1 MSQTLDARW
10 DMDMNQL
17 IAAVLQSLEER
28 SVLQQLINILRGSEQ
43 RYFLKN
49 EIIHAFSE
57 YCHATGKPTHFFH
70 SSHIANL
77 IQYSHELLLEDDRI
91 WLVLRPWIGSQQIW
105 AFTPDLTEYSQMPPK
120 ALLEARDRFVNRVQP
135 NLFEIDVT
143 PFYEGSPTIDDPR
156 NIGQGLAF
164 LNRYLSNQV
173 LDDRE
178 YWLSTL
184 FDVLHRHQ
192 YEGIPLLINDQ
203 IQSGEELA
211 QNIKQAIQ
219 IVRARPPEEPYEAI
233 HPDLQPL
240 GFEPGWGN
248 TADRVREML
257 ELLDQLITMPQS
269 AILEAFVARVPAVFR
284 VVSVSIHGW
293 VGQEELGR
301 AETLGQVAYVLDQAR
316 SLDRRLHEEIRLAG
330 LEMLN
335 IDPQVLILTRLIP
348 NCEGSQCALRLEK
361 VDDTQN
367 AWILRV
373 PFREFNPKITD
384 NWISKSEIWGY
395 LESFAIDAQAA
406 LVTQLQGKPDL
417 IIGNYSDGNLVAAL
431 MARQLEVT
439 HCAIAHSLEKPKHL
453 FSNLYWQELEPQYHF
468 SAQFTADLISMNA
481 ADFIVTSSYQEIV
494 GSPDAFGQYESYKC
508 FTMPQ
513 LYHVINGIELF
524 NPKFNRIPPGVDER
538 VFFSYSQARSPE
550 QCDRIK
556 HLLFEQEDSSL
567 FGKLDDPKRRPLLAI
582 SPLTAVKNLSGLVE
596 CFGRSPELQ
605 QRCNLILVTNYLR
618 VEDAMNSHE
627 AEEIEKIHQ
636 LVDHYQLH
644 GHVRW
649 IGKRLSN
656 SDLGEVY
663 RSVADREGI
672 FIHFA
677 RFEAFGRVL
686 LEAMISGLPSFVTE
700 FGGTTEIIEQDKYGF
715 LINPTDLEGSAQKI
729 VEFLDRA
736 EADPNYW
743 KSVSARSIQRIHEDY
758 NWQHHTQQLLLL
770 TKLYSF
776 WNYVHRESRESLLHY
791 LDALFH
797 LIYKPRAEAI
807 LEQHQHQ

>member
-1 MSQTLDARW
+1 
-10 DMDMNQL
+10 MNQL
-17 IAAVLQSLEER
+17 IAAVLQNPEEK
-28 SVLQQLINILRGSEQ
+28 SVLQQIIQTLRKSNQ

-49 EIIHAFSE
+49 DIVHAFSE
-57 YCHATGKPTHFFH
+57 YCDEAHKPTHFFH

-77 IQYSHELLLEDDRI
+77 VQYSHELLLEDDHI
-91 WLVLRPWIGSQQIW
+91 WLILRPWIGSQQIW
-105 AFTPDLTEYSQMPPK
+105 ALDPDLTKCSQMPPK
-120 ALLEARDRFVNRVQP
+120 ALLDARDRFVNHFQS

-143 PFYEGSPTIDDPR
+143 PFYEGAPKIDDPR
-156 NIGQGLAF
+156 NIGQGLEF

-173 LDDRE
+173 IDDPK
-178 YWLSTL
+178 YWLNTL

-192 YEGIPLLINDQ
+192 HEGIPLLINDQ

-211 QNIKQAIQ
+211 QNIEQAIQ
-219 IVRARPPEEPYEAI
+219 IVRSRLPEEPYQTI

-248 TADRVREML
+248 TAERVRETL

-284 VVSVSIHGW
+284 VVSISIHGW

-301 AETLGQVAYVLDQAR
+301 PETLGQVAYVLDQAR
-316 SLDRRLHEEIRLAG
+316 SLDRRLQEEIRLAG

-335 IDPQVLILTRLIP
+335 IQPQVVILTRLIP

-395 LESFAIDAQAA
+395 LETFAIDAQAA
-406 LVTQLQGKPDL
+406 LVKQLQGKPDL
-417 IIGNYSDGNLVAAL
+417 IIGNYSDGNLVASL
-431 MARQLEVT
+431 IARQLSVT
-439 HCAIAHSLEKPKHL
+439 HCNIAHSLEKPKHL

-494 GSPDAFGQYESYKC
+494 GSPDTFGQYESYKC

-538 VFFSYSQARSPE
+538 VFFPYSQARSTE
-550 QCDRIK
+550 QRDRMN
-556 HLLFEQEDSSL
+556 HLLFEQEDRNIL
-567 FGKLDDPKRRPLLAI
+567 GKLADPSRRPLLAV
-582 SPLTAVKNLSGLVE
+582 SPLTDVKNLSGLVE
-596 CFGRSPELQ
+596 CFGRSSELQ
-605 QRCNLILVTNYLR
+605 RRCNLILVTNKIY
-618 VEDAMNSHE
+618 VEDAINSRE
-627 AEEIEKIHQ
+627 VEEIEKIHR
-636 LVDHYQLH
+636 LIDHYQLH
-644 GHVRW
+644 DRIRW
-649 IGKRLSN
+649 IGQRLSS
-656 SDLGEVY
+656 SDLGEMY
-663 RSVADREGI
+663 RSIADRQGI
-672 FIHFA
+672 FVHFA

-700 FGGTTEIIEQDKYGF
+700 FGGTTEIIENDKHGF
-715 LINPTDLEGSAQKI
+715 LINPTDLEGSARKI
-729 VEFLDRA
+729 LEFLDRA
-736 EADPNYW
+736 DADPAYW
-743 KSVSARSIQRIHEDY
+743 QSISVRSIQRIHEDY

-807 LEQHQHQ
+807 LEQHQKQ